1 MVPHRSAGPPRM
13 YVISSVVN
21 GVELFQDVQVR
32 ALSLEMET
40 QTLGALTVESVLA
53 SRRTSMP

>member
-1 MVPHRSAGPPRM
+1 MVPHRSAGPPKM
-13 YVISSVVN
+13 YVTSSVVN

-40 QTLGALTVESVLA
+40 HILGAPTVESVLA
-53 SRRTSMP
+53 SRRISMP